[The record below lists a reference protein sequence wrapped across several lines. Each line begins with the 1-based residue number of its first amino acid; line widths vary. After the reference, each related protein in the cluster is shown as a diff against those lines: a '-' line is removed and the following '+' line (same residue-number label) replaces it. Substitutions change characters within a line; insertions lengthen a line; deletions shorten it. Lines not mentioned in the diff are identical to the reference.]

1 MKRYFLLGLILLVFT
16 GCNQEEDYEFEPEPN
31 ILALMQ
37 IGELDLI
44 PFVGTYKYIIV
55 DRTYDITDTLEIWEK
70 EVAKSVK
77 VFGGIDTFNFRP
89 SDDLIWRT
97 ATVYEDRVYLLSDST
112 LYHLEV
118 VMSWGDTVTAE
129 AYMPMPIRIH
139 TPADSDTVSISA
151 QPVSPHIVTW
161 NSCKNTKLYLTY
173 CIPDV
178 DTSELDNISPLY
190 SLPSFTTDTL
200 YTFFLERMVFPW
212 DFDMHYVLR
221 VIAVSPEYADYM
233 GMQGPGTSVSNLSSG
248 YGMFGGTS
256 EDSIRVY
263 ITE

>member
-1 MKRYFLLGLILLVFT
+1 MKRYLLVGLIFLVFT
-16 GCNQEEDYEFEPEPN
+16 GCTQEEDYEFETEPN

-37 IGELDLI
+37 IGESDLM
-44 PFVGTYKYIIV
+44 PFVGTTKYITV
-55 DRTYDITDTLEIWEK
+55 DRTYDITDTLEPGEK

-89 SDDLIWRT
+89 SDTLIWHT
-97 ATVYEDRVYLLSDST
+97 ATMYEDRAYLNDTT

-129 AYMPMPIRIH
+129 AYMPTPIRIH

-151 QPVSPHIVTW
+151 QPVNPHIITW
-161 NSCKNTKLYLTY
+161 NPCKNTELYLIY

-178 DTSELDNISPLY
+178 HTSELGNISPIFT
-190 SLPSFTTDTL
+190 LPSFTMDTS
-200 YTFFLERMVFPW
+200 YTFFLQRMIAPW

-221 VIAVSPEYADYM
+221 VIAVSPEYVDYM

>member
-1 MKRYFLLGLILLVFT
+1 MKKMMLSGLVLLLLS
-16 GCNQEEDYEFEPEPN
+16 GCESTEDNIFETKPN
-31 ILALMQ
+31 IFALM
-37 IGELDLI
+37 
-44 PFVGTYKYIIV
+44 FVEDSSHWQWIKVAQTYNIKDTV
-55 DRTYDITDTLEIWEK
+55 DTWGLRDAL
-70 EVAKSVK
+70 VK
-77 VFGGIDTFNFRP
+77 VWAGQDTFVFIDSFFDADSAKWFKYNEGWYGRRAGF
-89 SDDLIWRT
+89 DDTI
-97 ATVYEDRVYLLSDST
+97 

-118 VMSWGDTVTAE
+118 IMPWDDTVTAE
-129 AYMPMPIRIH
+129 AYMPTPIRIH

-151 QPVSPHIVTW
+151 QPVAPHVITW
-161 NSCKNTKLYLTY
+161 NSCKNTELYLIY

-178 DTSELDNISPLY
+178 DTSELDNISPIFT
-190 SLPSFTTDTL
+190 LPSFTMDTS
-200 YTFFLERMVFPW
+200 YTFFLQRMIAPW

>member
-1 MKRYFLLGLILLVFT
+1 MKRYLLAGLVLLVFA
-16 GCNQEEDYEFEPEPN
+16 GCTQEEEYEFQPEPN
-31 ILALMQ
+31 ILALMHVV
-37 IGELDLI
+37 
-44 PFVGTYKYIIV
+44 PFEAHRIWV
-55 DRTYDITDTLEIWEK
+55 DQTYDIRDTVDQNGVRGC
-70 EVAKSVK
+70 EVFLHGYVGEEFFDVGRGKYISM
-77 VFGGIDTFNFRP
+77 
-89 SDDLIWRT
+89 WT
-97 ATVYEDRVYLLSDST
+97 APLSDT
-112 LYHLEV
+112 ILYQLEV
-118 VMSWGDTVTAE
+118 IMPWDDTVTAE
-129 AYMPMPIRIH
+129 AYMPTPIRIH

-161 NSCKNTKLYLTY
+161 NPCKNTELYLIY

-178 DTSELDNISPLY
+178 DTSELDNISPIFT
-190 SLPSFTTDTL
+190 LPSFTMDTS
-200 YTFFLERMVFPW
+200 YTFFLQRMIAPW